1 MHCPR
6 EQIVGFLGYSA
17 QFVFVERII
26 AQHTMAEF
34 LNINLDIAGKKYPLR
49 IERAEEELYRKAE
62 KEINRWVAT
71 IESRYRMDKEGC
83 LAMAALQVA
92 LQNVEH
98 ATSRNIDDDLAE
110 LTAIER
116 TLDDYLSK
124 LE

>member
-1 MHCPR
+1 
-6 EQIVGFLGYSA
+6 
-17 QFVFVERII
+17 
-26 AQHTMAEF
+26 MAEF

>member
-1 MHCPR
+1 
-6 EQIVGFLGYSA
+6 
-17 QFVFVERII
+17 
-26 AQHTMAEF
+26 MAEF

-49 IERAEEELYRKAE
+49 IERAKEELYRKAE

-116 TLDDYLSK
+116 TLDDYLSR

>member
-1 MHCPR
+1 
-6 EQIVGFLGYSA
+6 
-17 QFVFVERII
+17 
-26 AQHTMAEF
+26 MAEF

-49 IERAEEELYRKAE
+49 IERAKEELYRKAE

-98 ATSRNIDDDLAE
+98 ATSRTIDDDLAE

>member
-1 MHCPR
+1 
-6 EQIVGFLGYSA
+6 
-17 QFVFVERII
+17 
-26 AQHTMAEF
+26 
-34 LNINLDIAGKKYPLR
+34 NLDIAGKKYPLR
-49 IERAEEELYRKAE
+49 IERAKEELYRKAE

-116 TLDDYLSK
+116 TLDDYLSR